1 MTSRGWYHG
10 GHTFCERVA
19 HSAGHAL
26 RGLSACPSLR
36 DGQETIPRPALVRDG
51 REGSRGKLPVGGRR
65 AGVSPAVASM
75 GRGAVPAVGVRAASM
90 PVVRGRAASMPVV
103 RGRAASMPVV
113 RGRAASM
120 PVARGRAASGPADS
134 LRTGWGPAGVS
145 VLAPLAAGRARVP
158 CGAASMRS
166 RALAGAPHGAAP
178 RAGPRAGP
186 GAGPRAGPRAG
197 PTEQASLGT
206 PAPLTAL

>member
-103 RGRAASMPVV
+103 RGRAASMPV
-113 RGRAASM
+113 
-120 PVARGRAASGPADS
+120 ARGRAASGPADS

-186 GAGPRAGPRAG
+186 GAGPRAGP
-197 PTEQASLGT
+197 TEQASLGT